1 MEKSLPP
8 KKEIYIYVGLTELQ
22 KSMYQNML
30 KERAVMTGD
39 CSKSVYLNVAM
50 QVFNIN
56 YTKVKIN
63 IFL

>member
-1 MEKSLPP
+1 
-8 KKEIYIYVGLTELQ
+8 
-22 KSMYQNML
+22 MYQNML